1 MPQPLIFDIKRYAIN
16 DGPGIRLAIYFKGCP
31 LRCRWCHNPESISP
45 QRQKLF
51 SAAKCIGCGECVRVC
66 PRQALTMTD
75 AGIVTDNSRCDLCGA
90 CAAICPT
97 RAMEI
102 SGEEKNLD
110 ELLGVIERE
119 RHLFDQSGGG
129 VTLSGGEPLLHPDFV
144 LPLLAA
150 CGQRH
155 IHRAIDTCGHIPRD
169 VLLAAAVNCEL
180 FLYDLKLMDSARHK
194 QYTGVGNERILDNLK
209 LLATTGADIQ
219 IRIPLIAGINTDT
232 ANLEAT
238 AAFVAALDGPKKDV
252 ALLPYHDIATHK
264 YSRLGG
270 DYQGKDLATPTQN
283 DVDRTISCFAE
294 HGLCAT
300 VGG

>member
-51 SAAKCIGCGECVRVC
+51 TATKCIGCGECVKAC
-66 PRQALTMTD
+66 PQQALSITD
-75 AGIVTDNSRCDLCGA
+75 AGIVTDHGRCNLCGT

-97 RAMEI
+97 LAMEI
-102 SGEEKNLD
+102 SGEEKSIT
-110 ELLGVIERE
+110 ELLEIIERE

-144 LPLLAA
+144 LPLLDE
-150 CGQRH
+150 CGQRD
-155 IHRAIDTCGHIPRD
+155 IHRAIDTCGHVSTDI
-169 VLLAAAVNCEL
+169 LLTTAQHCDL

-194 QYTGVGNERILDNLK
+194 QYTGVGNERILANLTA
-209 LLATTGADIQ
+209 LATTGAAIQ
-219 IRIPLIAGINTDT
+219 IRIPLIAGVNTDA
-232 ANLEAT
+232 ANMEAT
-238 AAFVAALDGPKKDV
+238 AAFVAGLDGPKKDV

-264 YSRLGG
+264 YTKLGS
-270 DYQGKDLATPTQN
+270 DYQAQELAAPHQ
-283 DVDRTISCFAE
+283 DDMDRAIACFAA
-294 HGLCAT
+294 HGLRAT